1 MGLFKSK
8 QEKEMEQ
15 RMIVK
20 KTIRSIEKY
29 LAKLQEQKVK
39 ALEAAK
45 RAKLEGSTQQYSLAL
60 SGLRTAMAQEKKAK
74 EMLLNFELTLQ
85 MRDLSK
91 MTSEFLNGM
100 SLMSKEMTAIT
111 KDMDFAKVQKQ
122 FEEAMIGVEQ
132 TTDNIDAML
141 DATNDSFFAI
151 SSAHGKIDDAELE
164 RLINNQLSDGDA
176 NVDKEIDA
184 KMSELKKMLKE

>member
-1 MGLFKSK
+1 MGIFKSK

-15 RMIVK
+15 RMVVR
-20 KTIRSIEKY
+20 KTMRSIEKY
-29 LAKLQEQKVK
+29 IAKLQEQKVK
-39 ALEAAK
+39 SVEAAK
-45 RAKLEGSTQQYSLAL
+45 RAKLEGSKQQYSLAL

-122 FEEAMIGVEQ
+122 FEAAMAGVEQ

-141 DATNDSFFAI
+141 DTTNDSFSAI
-151 SSAHGKIDDAELE
+151 SSAHGDLDDAELE
-164 RLINNQLSDGDA
+164 KLINNQLSNTDA
-176 NVDKEIDA
+176 NIDNEINA
-184 KMSELKKMLKE
+184 KISELEKMLKE

>member
-1 MGLFKSK
+1 MGIFKSK

-15 RMIVK
+15 RMVVR
-20 KTIRSIEKY
+20 KTMRSIEKY
-29 LAKLQEQKVK
+29 IAKLQEQKVK
-39 ALEAAK
+39 SVEAAK
-45 RAKLEGSTQQYSLAL
+45 RAKLEGSKQQYSLAL

-122 FEEAMIGVEQ
+122 FEAAMAGVEQ
-132 TTDNIDAML
+132 TTDNLDAML
-141 DATNDSFFAI
+141 DTTNDSFSAI
-151 SSAHGKIDDAELE
+151 SSAHGDLDDAELE
-164 RLINNQLSDGDA
+164 KLINNQLSNTDA
-176 NVDKEIDA
+176 NIDNEINA
-184 KMSELKKMLKE
+184 KISELEKMLKE